1 MVLSGPNR
9 TRHIPV
15 HTLTNRS
22 SELTTTDRMTI
33 AQLCPHWPS
42 PITRSL
48 FAILLIA
55 CSNHLV
61 SQTLKPLRVTV
72 PPIIDGHLDDPA
84 WAQAP
89 TVSDFITF
97 APDFGKQ
104 QQERTVVSMAYDP
117 ENLYFAFR
125 CFDDP
130 ALVKTSISA
139 RDAIRSDD
147 WVCINLDTFGDQQ
160 GLTALYINPQGI
172 QTDSRFAG
180 GNEDFSVDMVWYSAG
195 QMTSDG
201 YNVEVH
207 IPLHSIRYRNADP
220 AIMTVFFERY
230 ISRRTEHGSY
240 PAMDPKKGFAFFS
253 QMTPM
258 EYHGLTTSVLLEVL
272 PAVTFNEQSRHSNGS
287 LNTADVRREAS
298 LTAKYGIT
306 SDLVLDATINP
317 DFSQVEADA
326 GQVDVNLRFNLF
338 FAEKR
343 PFFLEGRELFDIG
356 AGGGYIQSL
365 LYTRAIADP
374 RTGLRLTGKVGDKN
388 TLALLYANDDLGQV
402 SGFPATAHFGVARY
416 KRSLDDDSFI
426 GGMAATRTFGDSDNH
441 VGGLDAQI
449 RVGAGAQIEGHLFAS
464 QSKPLSNSGALPMSG
479 QAMSLQF
486 QQLDRD
492 GVTSLGVE
500 HLSDHFSA
508 DMGFITRT
516 GVTSISGAYQPY
528 FYPESKFWNRIA
540 VGVNA
545 IGTRDHASALWEY
558 DVTALTTSIFRGNLA
573 AQFRATVS
581 TEVFRAARFS
591 TSGVYF
597 QGGGQFYRWLGVTLI
612 YRYGDNVIYG
622 LNPLQGR
629 GQRVQAIITLQPIEQ
644 IRVDYSLTYQDLHRT
659 ADDTLVFAYPINRL
673 KAAYQFNKYL
683 FFRVTLEYN
692 GFRKRL
698 PADAL
703 VSFTYIPGTVLHA
716 GYGSIYN
723 RQRWDGTTYV
733 ADDGWL
739 EMNRGFFF
747 KASYLWRL

>member
-1 MVLSGPNR
+1 MMR
-9 TRHIPV
+9 T
-15 HTLTNRS
+15 L
-22 SELTTTDRMTI
+22 
-33 AQLCPHWPS
+33 AG
-42 PITRSL
+42 
-48 FAILLIA
+48 
-55 CSNHLV
+55 LV
-61 SQTLKPLRVTV
+61 GCIFLGAGFMYSQTLTPLKTGQ
-72 PPIIDGHLDDPA
+72 PPVIDGKLDDA
-84 WAQAP
+84 VWAQAP
-89 TVSDFITF
+89 TVTDFVTF
-97 APDFGKQ
+97 APDFGKP
-104 QQERTVVSMAYDP
+104 QQERTIVSMAYDP

-125 CFDDP
+125 CFDEP
-130 ALVKTSISA
+130 ALVKTSIAA

-195 QMTSDG
+195 QLTSDG
-201 YNVEVH
+201 YIVEVH
-207 IPLHSIRYRNADP
+207 IPLHSIRYRNTDP

-253 QMTPM
+253 QMAPM
-258 EYHGLTTSVLLEVL
+258 EYHGLTQSILLEVL
-272 PAVTFNEQSRHSNGS
+272 PAVTFNEQKRHSNGQ
-287 LNTADVRREAS
+287 LKTADVRREAS

-306 SDLVLDATINP
+306 SDLVLDATLNP

-326 GQVDVNLRFNLF
+326 GQVDVNLRYSLF

-343 PFFLEGRELFDIG
+343 PFFLEGRELFDVG
-356 AGGGYIQSL
+356 AGGGYVQSM

-388 TLALLYANDDLGQV
+388 TVALLYANDDLGLQ
-402 SGFPATAHFGVARY
+402 SPGNPTTAHFGVARY

-426 GGMAATRTFGDSDNH
+426 GGLAATRTSGDGYNR

-449 RVGAGAQIEGHLFAS
+449 RVGAGSQVEGHVFAS
-464 QSKPLSNSGALPMSG
+464 QTEPLSLSGAPAMSG

-486 QQLDRD
+486 QQLDRE
-492 GVTSLGVE
+492 GVTNLGVE
-500 HLSDHFSA
+500 HLTERFSA

-516 GVTSISGAYQPY
+516 GITSISGMYQPY

-540 VGVNA
+540 VGVSA
-545 IGTRDHASALWEY
+545 TATRDHASALWEH
-558 DVTALTTSIFRGNLA
+558 DLTVLSTAIFRGNLA
-573 AQFRATVS
+573 AQVRVNAG
-581 TEVFRAARFS
+581 TEVFNATRLS
-591 TSGVYF
+591 TSSVYF

-612 YRYGDNVIYG
+612 YRYGDNLIYS
-622 LNPLQGR
+622 LTPVQGR
-629 GQRVQAIITLQPIEQ
+629 GQRGQAIITLQPVEQ
-644 IRVDYSLTYQDLHRT
+644 VRIDYTMTYQDLHRT
-659 ADDTLVFAYPINRL
+659 TDDTLVFAYPINRL

-683 FFRVTLEYN
+683 FFRVTMEYN

-723 RQRWDGTTYV
+723 RERWDGAFYV
-733 ADDGWL
+733 PDDGWL
-739 EMNRGFFF
+739 EKNRGFFF